1 MRSILQLGKD
11 ISKLIQKLLTCF
23 NGTAVLIFF
32 VLPSAGVFPIILIL
46 DLSDPEFT
54 IAARR
59 QSLLDFHKLPD
70 VFQEL

>member
-1 MRSILQLGKD
+1 MRSI
-11 ISKLIQKLLTCF
+11 LLTCF
-23 NGTAVLIFF
+23 NGTVVLIFF

-54 IAARR
+54 IAARG